1 MNNDKEKYLKYYRN
15 KFKDNFSPAI
25 LEYHLNDLYDKA
37 VKSYKPDKSGFST
50 HLAAYMQKLNRVAN
64 YKGSLLKQ
72 TEYGKG
78 LNNKVMKEYYRIKT
92 IEMRA
97 PEPEDIAKNTGIALK
112 KVKEVLNSNTHAAI
126 VPGVETSKLYID
138 GDMISGLDDTS
149 KKVLD
154 TINKNMPP
162 DKAYKYTGLNKTK
175 YYEVRNS
182 IRDKLKKAYLNQL
195 KENHVIG
202 GS

>member
-1 MNNDKEKYLKYYRN
+1 MKDREKHLKYYRN

-25 LEYHLNDLYDKA
+25 LEFHLNDLYDKA
-37 VKSYKPDKSGFST
+37 VKSYNPDKSAFNT
-50 HLAAYMQKLNRVAN
+50 HLASYMQKMNRVAN
-64 YKGSLLKQ
+64 YKGSLLKE

-78 LNNKVMKEYYRIKT
+78 LNNKVMKEYNRIKT
-92 IEMRA
+92 IEMRT
-97 PEPEDIAKNTGIALK
+97 PEPEDIAKNTGLPFK
-112 KVKEVLNSNTHAAI
+112 KVQEILNNNTHAAI

-138 GDMISGLDDTS
+138 GDIISGLDDTS

-154 TINKNMPP
+154 TINKNMSPEES
-162 DKAYKYTGLNKTK
+162 YKHTGLSKTK
-175 YYEVRNS
+175 YYETRNS

>member
-1 MNNDKEKYLKYYRN
+1 MKDREKHLKYYRN

-25 LEYHLNDLYDKA
+25 LEFHLNDLYDKA
-37 VKSYKPDKSGFST
+37 VKSYNPDKSAFNT
-50 HLAAYMQKLNRVAN
+50 HLASYMQKMNRVAN
-64 YKGSLLKQ
+64 YKGSLLKE

-78 LNNKVMKEYYRIKT
+78 LNNKVMKEYNRIKT

-97 PEPEDIAKNTGIALK
+97 PEPEDIAKNTGLPFK
-112 KVKEVLNSNTHAAI
+112 KVQEILNNNTHAAI

-138 GDMISGLDDTS
+138 GDIISGLDDTS

-154 TINKNMPP
+154 TINKNMSPEES
-162 DKAYKYTGLNKTK
+162 YKHTGLSKTK
-175 YYEVRNS
+175 YYETRNS

>member
-1 MNNDKEKYLKYYRN
+1 MKDREKHLKYYRN

-25 LEYHLNDLYDKA
+25 LEFHLNDLYDKA
-37 VKSYKPDKSGFST
+37 VKSYNPNKSAFNT
-50 HLAAYMQKLNRVAN
+50 HLASYMQKMNRVAN
-64 YKGSLLKQ
+64 YKGSLLKE

-78 LNNKVMKEYYRIKT
+78 LNNKVMKEYNRIKT
-92 IEMRA
+92 IEMRT
-97 PEPEDIAKNTGIALK
+97 PEPEDIAKNTGLPFK
-112 KVKEVLNSNTHAAI
+112 KVQEILNNNTHAAI

-138 GDMISGLDDTS
+138 GDILSGLDDTS

-154 TINKNMPP
+154 TINKNMSPEES
-162 DKAYKYTGLNKTK
+162 YKHTGLNKTK
-175 YYEVRNS
+175 YYETRNS

>member
-1 MNNDKEKYLKYYRN
+1 MKDRDKHLNYYRN
-15 KFKDNFSPAI
+15 KFKDNFSPAV
-25 LEYHLNDLYDKA
+25 LEYHLNDFYDKA
-37 VKSYKPDKSGFST
+37 VKSYNPDKSAFST

-78 LNNKVMKEYYRIKT
+78 LNNKVMKEYQRIKT
-92 IEMRA
+92 IEMKT
-97 PEPEDIAKNTGIALK
+97 PEPEDIARNTGIPLK
-112 KVKEVLNSNTHAAI
+112 KVTEILNNNTHAAI

-149 KKVLD
+149 KKVLE